1 MPVTQDHITV
11 SMQLKT
17 IWNILIYHACNAV
30 EYQAISYTTEQG
42 APSSYGRHFLSVSKS
57 LLFLAVQT
65 QSEDSSGRRGRVKTI
80 VFISIKGVLYILALI
95 VHDDCYAKVLRP
107 PAQLCWEEY
116 SCRGQR
122 FWLGNAV
129 VDSCTTQPPWI
140 YSTKVSYFHSFSST
154 ISDAVDFQ
162 HFLHSYEKGF
172 WKVEAAQIKPVFCR
186 LLIVLR
192 LTL

>member
-1 MPVTQDHITV
+1 MRYLNISCMQCRRIPSYIIHYRARRTV
-11 SMQLKT
+11 
-17 IWNILIYHACNAV
+17 ILWTPLLIC
-30 EYQAISYTTEQG
+30 I
-42 APSSYGRHFLSVSKS
+42 KS

-65 QSEDSSGRRGRVKTI
+65 KSGRRGRVKTI

-140 YSTKVSYFHSFSST
+140 YSTKVSYFHSLSST
-154 ISDAVDFQ
+154 ISVAVDFQ